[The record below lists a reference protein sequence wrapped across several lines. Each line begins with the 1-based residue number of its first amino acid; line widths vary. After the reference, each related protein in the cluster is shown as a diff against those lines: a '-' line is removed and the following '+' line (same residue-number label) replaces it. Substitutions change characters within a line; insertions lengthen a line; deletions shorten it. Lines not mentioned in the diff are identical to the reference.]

1 MVEIPIDVNLEELD
15 DVKFQYTPVKGAK
28 PAGDPADMRRL

>member
-15 DVKFQYTPVKGAK
+15 DIKFQYALVKGAK
-28 PAGDPADMRRL
+28 PTGDPADMRRL